1 MVLINI
7 FVILLL
13 VAANAFFV
21 ACEFSLVAVRPSR
34 IQQLKQAGIARAR
47 TVENLLKDLDR
58 ILSGVQLGITMAS
71 LALGWLGELTL
82 AGMLEPLFRSLG
94 FPWATAM
101 AHTVAVTVAFLAIT
115 TLHVVLGEL
124 VPKSMALQR
133 AERVAL
139 VIARPMAVFML
150 TFGALIK
157 LFDSASNT
165 ILRALG
171 FRAVVGHAVVRS
183 TEELAVLL
191 HQVREHGVLEAQ
203 QARMLEGALELGL
216 VEVRQVMVPRHD
228 MVGISTAAS
237 LEEVLGVIQ
246 QHRRSRYPVYEGS
259 PEQVMGVLHRK
270 DLFQYLSERLQHG
283 ESLTPFDLRRFVREA
298 LFVPETKPLAELLE
312 DFRRTRRHIALVV
325 DEFGS
330 VQGMVTLAD
339 ILETIVGEVRDEYE
353 APPVPQMLTEGGMV
367 LDARTSLLDLEHH
380 HRIELPAAPGFET
393 LAGFIL
399 SRLGFIPQGGESFLY
414 DGLRFTV
421 LEVEGRR
428 VARVKIERLSDEA
441 QSGIE
446 ATASEAES
454 GTASGGA
461 G

>member
-1 MVLINI
+1 MILIGI
-7 FVILLL
+7 FVVLLL

-34 IQQLKQAGIARAR
+34 IEQLKQAGIARAR
-47 TVENLLKDLDR
+47 TVESLLKDLDR

-82 AGMLEPLFRSLG
+82 AAQLEPLFHSLG
-94 FPWATAM
+94 VPGASAI
-101 AHTVAVTVAFLAIT
+101 AHAVAVTVAFLAIT

-157 LFDSASNT
+157 LFDSASNA

-171 FRAVVGHAVVRS
+171 FRAVIGHALVRS
-183 TEELAVLL
+183 TEELGVLL
-191 HQVREHGVLEAQ
+191 NQVRQHGVLEAH

-228 MVGISTAAS
+228 LVGISATAP
-237 LEEVLGVIQ
+237 LKEVMEVIHR
-246 QHRRSRYPVYEGS
+246 HRRSRYPVYEGS
-259 PEQVMGVLHRK
+259 PEQVLGVLHRK
-270 DLFQYLSERLQHG
+270 DIFQHLSERLERLQRG
-283 ESLTPFDLRRFVREA
+283 EPVPPFDLRQFVREA
-298 LFVPETKPLAELLE
+298 LFVPETKSLAELLE
-312 DFRRTRRHIALVV
+312 EFRRSRRHLALVV

-339 ILETIVGEVRDEYE
+339 ILETIVGEVRDEDE
-353 APPVPQMLTEGGMV
+353 LPPAQQMLTEGGRV
-367 LDARTSLLDLEHH
+367 LDARTNLLDLEHQ
-380 HRIELPAAPGFET
+380 HRIELPAGPGFET

-399 SRLGFIPQGGESFLY
+399 SRLGFIPQGGESFLH
-414 DGLRFTV
+414 DGLRLTV
-421 LEVEGRR
+421 LEMDGRR
-428 VARVKIERLSDEA
+428 VARVKIERLGSAGE
-441 QSGIE
+441 SG
-446 ATASEAES
+446 ASGAES
-454 GTASGGA
+454 RG
-461 G
+461 